1 MKLNRFVRTVSLAAL
16 LLAAFGVGHW
26 YSVSASAQAK
36 QKWEYQIVKLD
47 RIDHSTTGT
56 FEVKGL
62 NHLGDDGW
70 EAVSVNDSWILLRR
84 NK

>member
-1 MKLNRFVRTVSLAAL
+1 MVSLAAL
-16 LLAAFGVGHW
+16 LLAAFGAGHR

-47 RIDHSTTGT
+47 RIERITTGT

-62 NHLGDDGW
+62 SNLGDDGW
-70 EAVSVNDSWILLRR
+70 EAVSINDSWILLKR